1 MKRKLLLIKFSK
13 KCKSNTTMEGCACF
27 MGVISREFIKKLELN
42 DQEVLIVGIEAGI
55 KHFEK
60 GVEIASKAWELA

>member
-1 MKRKLLLIKFSK
+1 
-13 KCKSNTTMEGCACF
+13 MEGCACP
-27 MGVISREFIKKLELN
+27 MGVVSKKFIKKLELN

>member
-1 MKRKLLLIKFSK
+1 
-13 KCKSNTTMEGCACF
+13 MEGCACP
-27 MGVISREFIKKLELN
+27 MGVVSKEFIKKLKLN

-55 KHFEK
+55 KHFGK

>member
-13 KCKSNTTMEGCACF
+13 KCKSNTTIERCACF